1 MALPKKLRDFNL
13 FGDGNSWQGQI
24 AELTL
29 PSLSRVVEDYRGGG
43 MDGAVELD
51 MGQEKIE
58 FEWTAGG
65 LISEIFDAYGAS
77 QIDATMLRFAGAYFS
92 ETDATTTAVEIIV
105 RGRHRQIDMGTAKSG
120 ENNEIQVT
128 TSCSYYK
135 LIIDGEDVLE
145 IDLPGF
151 VFKVRGEDRLADRR
165 AAIGL

>member
-13 FGDGNSWQGQI
+13 FGDGNNWQGQI

-58 FEWTAGG
+58 LEWTAGG
-65 LISEIFDAYGAS
+65 LINEIFDAYGAS
-77 QIDATMLRFAGAYFS
+77 TLDATMLRFAGAYFS
-92 ETDATTTAVEIIV
+92 ETDAATTAVEIIV

-120 ENNEIQVT
+120 ENNEIQIT

-135 LIIDGEDVLE
+135 LVIDGEEVLE
-145 IDLPGF
+145 IDIPGY

>member
-43 MDGAVELD
+43 MDGAVEID

-65 LISEIFDAYGAS
+65 MIAEIFDAYGAS
-77 QIDATMLRFAGAYFS
+77 TLDATMLRFAGAYYS
-92 ETDATTTAVEIIV
+92 ESDATTMAVEIVV
-105 RGRHRQIDMGTAKSG
+105 RGRHREIDMGTAKAG
-120 ENNEIQVT
+120 ENNEIKVVT
-128 TSCSYYK
+128 ACSYYK
-135 LIIDGEDVLE
+135 LVIDGEEILE
-145 IDLPGF
+145 IDLPNY
-151 VFKVRGEDRLADRR
+151 VFKVGGEDRLADRR